1 MPRAG
6 LVSTSN
12 PGSIPLSWPDLRQMA
27 VPDIPVHL
35 AELHPGL
42 NTINADEAQRHG
54 LRNFPEHSE
63 VRADTVKGRAEG

>member
-1 MPRAG
+1 
-6 LVSTSN
+6 
-12 PGSIPLSWPDLRQMA
+12 

-54 LRNFPEHSE
+54 LRDFTEHSE
-63 VRADTVKGRAEG
+63 IRANTVKGRAEG